1 MWTNF
6 IKRIGERSL
15 YIAGGVIL
23 FILLISLIASMSSPA
38 SPLKLMG
45 ILFIKLSV
53 GACFLFLLNSFSGDY
68 GLHVPINFVTSAI
81 AGILGIA
88 GVVSLAIIQLWIIW

>member
-1 MWTNF
+1 M
-6 IKRIGERSL
+6 

>member
-1 MWTNF
+1 M
-6 IKRIGERSL
+6 

-45 ILFIKLSV
+45 ILFVKLAV

-88 GVVSLAIIQLWIIW
+88 GVVSLAIIQLWIIG

>member
-1 MWTNF
+1 M
-6 IKRIGERSL
+6 

-88 GVVSLAIIQLWIIW
+88 GVVSLAIIQLWIIG

>member
-1 MWTNF
+1 M
-6 IKRIGERSL
+6 
-15 YIAGGVIL
+15 YIAGGVLL

-38 SPLKLMG
+38 SPLKLIG
-45 ILFIKLSV
+45 VLFVKLAA

-88 GVVSLAIIQLWIIW
+88 GVVSLAVMQLWIIG

>member
-1 MWTNF
+1 M
-6 IKRIGERSL
+6 
-15 YIAGGVIL
+15 YIAGGVLL
-23 FILLISLIASMSSPA
+23 FILLISLIASLSSPA
-38 SPLKLMG
+38 SPLKLIG
-45 ILFIKLSV
+45 VLFVKLAA

-88 GVVSLAIIQLWIIW
+88 GVVSLAVMQLWIIG